1 MHRIALAYERSPE
14 DAAAATDHTWLRNPM
29 MDVLAA
35 LAHSGS
41 ISGAARA
48 LGLSYRHVWGQLKH
62 WEAELGHGLV
72 FWERGQAAHLTPFG
86 ERLLAA
92 ERLAQARMQPQLQ
105 ALRAE
110 LARAYAGALAPEAH
124 ADTPVLDLYA
134 GEDLALSALAA
145 QASQADEAAPA
156 LHLRLHTCG
165 SLDAVRALAEGRCE
179 IAGLHAPVFTGA
191 QAGSQTLT
199 ARSYRALL
207 RPGLHRG
214 IGFAR
219 RTQGLI
225 VAPGNPLRLRDLQDV
240 VRQRAR
246 FVNRAPGSGTRLLL
260 EELLALGELGPD
272 DVSGHER
279 TEPTHA
285 AVAQAVAGGSADV
298 GLGTEYAARAAGLD
312 FVPLVDERYLLVCL
326 KSALDQPP
334 LQRLLARLGSRAWQ
348 ARLGSL
354 PGYHADHCGEV
365 GALRRLLPWWD

>member
-1 MHRIALAYERSPE
+1 MHRITLAYERSLD
-14 DAAAATDHTWLRNPM
+14 DAAADTGQAWLRNPM
-29 MDVLAA
+29 MDVLDA

-41 ISGAARA
+41 ISGAARV

-62 WEAELGHGLV
+62 WEAELGQGLV
-72 FWERGQAAHLTPFG
+72 FWERGHAAHLTPFG
-86 ERLLAA
+86 QRLLAA
-92 ERLAQARMQPQLQ
+92 ERLAQARLQPQLQ

-124 ADTPVLDLYA
+124 ADTPVLDLCA
-134 GEDLALSALAA
+134 GEDLALDALAA
-145 QASQADEAAPA
+145 LAARGDEAEPA
-156 LHLRLHTCG
+156 LNLRLHTCG
-165 SLDAVRALAEGRCE
+165 SVDAVRALAEGRCA
-179 IAGLHAPVFTGA
+179 IAGLHIPVFA
-191 QAGSQTLT
+191 HLPARQQTLT

-207 RPGLHRG
+207 RPGLHRA
-214 IGFAR
+214 IGFVR

-240 VRQRAR
+240 ARQRAR
-246 FVNRAPGSGTRLLL
+246 FVKRAPGSGTRLLL
-260 EELLALGELGPD
+260 DELLALGALGPD
-272 DVSGHER
+272 DLADEGR

-285 AVAQAVAGGSADV
+285 AVAQAVAGGTADA

-334 LQRLLARLGSRAWQ
+334 LQALLARLASRAWQ
-348 ARLGSL
+348 ARLAAL